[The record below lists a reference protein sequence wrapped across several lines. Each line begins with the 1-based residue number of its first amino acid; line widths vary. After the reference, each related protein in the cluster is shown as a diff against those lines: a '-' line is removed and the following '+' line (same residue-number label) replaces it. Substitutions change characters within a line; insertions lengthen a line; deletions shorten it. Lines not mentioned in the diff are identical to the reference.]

1 MKILFDQG
9 TPVPLRNFL
18 DQHEVFT
25 AFELGW
31 SQLTNGDLIQKA
43 EAEGFELLITTD
55 QNLKY
60 QQDLESRAIGIL
72 VLSTTRWPWIR
83 EAKNQIVNCV
93 DHFEPSTYLELS
105 IPAMR

>member
-9 TPVPLRNFL
+9 TPVPLRAFL
-18 DQHEVFT
+18 NAHEVST

-31 SQLTNGDLIQKA
+31 NQLTNGDLIKKAKA
-43 EAEGFELLITTD
+43 EKFDLLITTD

-60 QQDLESRAIGIL
+60 QQDLDSRSIGIL

-83 EAKNQIVNCV
+83 EAKDLIVHQV
-93 DHFEPSTYLELS
+93 DRFEPSAYLELS
-105 IPAMR
+105 IPDPR